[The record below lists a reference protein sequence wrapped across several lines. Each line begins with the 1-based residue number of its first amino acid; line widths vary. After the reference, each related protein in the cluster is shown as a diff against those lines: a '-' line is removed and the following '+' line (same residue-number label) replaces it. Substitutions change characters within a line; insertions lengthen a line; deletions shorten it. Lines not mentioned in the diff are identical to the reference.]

1 MVQKMQ
7 LLRWYAAT
15 QHDGIETDRPCG
27 TEAKMRLI
35 NLLLSWRRR
44 RQDREL
50 LRAMTDRELCD
61 LGIGRGEIP
70 ALLQEGGP
78 LSRPGACAA

>member
-7 LLRWYAAT
+7 LLGWYGAT
-15 QHDGIETDRPCG
+15 HHAGIETDRPCA
-27 TEAKMRLI
+27 TEAKMKLI
-35 NLLLSWRRR
+35 DLLLSWRRR

-50 LRAMTDRELCD
+50 LRAMSDRELCD

-70 ALLQEGGP
+70 ALLQKGGP
-78 LSRPGACAA
+78 AQ

>member
-7 LLRWYAAT
+7 LLRWYAVTHHA
-15 QHDGIETDRPCG
+15 GIETDRSCA
-27 TEAKMRLI
+27 TEAKMKLI
-35 NLLLSWRRR
+35 DLLLSWRRR

-50 LRAMTDRELCD
+50 LRGMTDRELCD

-70 ALLQEGGP
+70 ALLQEGRP
-78 LSRPGACAA
+78 LSRRGACAA